1 MRINKKFKKKAYKKR
16 FYKWITELFKLL
28 DETIKV
34 FVLHKIN
41 IRLLYF
47 IVWKQYTAVILY
59 RNHGVHGGLL
69 DYVLWII
76 YDTITEHAII
86 VINLKINYQ
95 KYKIYFKMQ
104 PTCLSY
110 RIKIRNDWSSI
121 SKHAICR
128 GHNVG
133 PPW

>member
-1 MRINKKFKKKAYKKR
+1 MEFNR
-16 FYKWITELFKLL
+16 
-28 DETIKV
+28 
-34 FVLHKIN
+34 
-41 IRLLYF
+41 
-47 IVWKQYTAVILY
+47 
-59 RNHGVHGGLL
+59 GLL

-110 RIKIRNDWSSI
+110 RIKYEMI
-121 SKHAICR
+121 
-128 GHNVG
+128 G
-133 PPW
+133 PP